1 MEIAWQDWAGLFI
14 RWFHLATGI
23 AWIGTSFYFIWL
35 DQSLRRRQQLTTGV
49 DGESWIVHG
58 GGFYHVQKYMVA
70 PEQLPE
76 ELHWFK
82 YEAYFTWLSGF
93 ALMAVMYY
101 FGAETFLIDRDRADI
116 SVPIAVMVSLAFLAG
131 GWLVYDLLCRSTVGR
146 HTGPL
151 ALAVFVL
158 IVLVS
163 WGLSQLFSDRATF
176 LHVGSVIGTI
186 MSANVFFIII
196 PNQKK
201 VVADLKAGRQPA
213 AELGQQAKQR
223 SLHNNYLTLP
233 VLLLMVSAHYPLLF
247 AGQATW
253 GWLVIALV
261 LLIGGVVRH
270 FFNTWHTGARG
281 SALLWQWPLA
291 VLLGVVLAIF
301 LSTRQTMP
309 LTVSVSDGRALAII
323 QMHCV
328 ACHAATPTHRGFK
341 SPPAGLTLDVRET
354 VILAAERVMAQ
365 AVLSKAMPLGNA
377 TGMTDTER
385 AELGTWLRRQLRP

>member
-14 RWFHLATGI
+14 RWLHLATGI

-341 SPPAGLTLDVRET
+341 SPPAGLILDVRET

>member
-14 RWFHLATGI
+14 RWLHLATGI

-270 FFNTWHTGARG
+270 FFNTWHTDARG

-301 LSTRQTMP
+301 LSTRQAMP
-309 LTVSVSDGRALAII
+309 LTESVSDERALAII

-341 SPPAGLTLDVRET
+341 SPPAGLILDVRET

>member
-14 RWFHLATGI
+14 RWLHLATGI

-163 WGLSQLFSDRATF
+163 WGLSQLFSDGATF

-309 LTVSVSDGRALAII
+309 LTESVSDGRALAII

-341 SPPAGLTLDVRET
+341 SPPAGLILDVRET

>member
-1 MEIAWQDWAGLFI
+1 
-14 RWFHLATGI
+14 
-23 AWIGTSFYFIWL
+23 
-35 DQSLRRRQQLTTGV
+35 
-49 DGESWIVHG
+49 
-58 GGFYHVQKYMVA
+58 
-70 PEQLPE
+70 

-309 LTVSVSDGRALAII
+309 LTESVSDERALAII

>member
-14 RWFHLATGI
+14 RWLHLATGI
-23 AWIGTSFYFIWL
+23 TWIGTSFYFIWL

-341 SPPAGLTLDVRET
+341 NPPAGLTLDTRKT
-354 VILAAERVMAQ
+354 VILAAERVMSQ

>member
-14 RWFHLATGI
+14 RWLHLATGI

-163 WGLSQLFSDRATF
+163 WGLSQLFSDGATF

-309 LTVSVSDGRALAII
+309 LTESVSDGRALAII

>member
-14 RWFHLATGI
+14 RWLHLATGI